1 MHVYDIGVHFVPV
14 QATSCYLSGED
25 GVRDSAVKAR
35 NAAIS
40 QATPLHSPL
49 VADPRKLAFTQVFE
63 FHFQLLYNFL

>member
-1 MHVYDIGVHFVPV
+1 M

-25 GVRDSAVKAR
+25 GVKGSTVKAR

-49 VADPRKLAFTQVFE
+49 VADPRKLAFSQVF